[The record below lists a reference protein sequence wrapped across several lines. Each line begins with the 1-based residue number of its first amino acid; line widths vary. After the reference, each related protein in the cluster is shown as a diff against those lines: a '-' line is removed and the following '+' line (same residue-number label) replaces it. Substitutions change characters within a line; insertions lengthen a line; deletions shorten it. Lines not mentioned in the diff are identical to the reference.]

1 MISLVQ
7 ILKEQITSI
16 PVHNISKSTR
26 KVYELFKKQYPN
38 VPEYVIMD
46 FLNDKDYSSFSKY
59 EILKGLSEI
68 PKYVI
73 KNYDLKILYV
83 NPMDFTDS
91 TVEWFINRD
100 FGDTVELAVPDD
112 EERTKRQR
120 DMARADGRN
129 EPIVVLQHPDGKYE
143 LFEGW
148 HRTMSI
154 LKLGDNGE
162 DLKNWDKVKIRAFV
176 SKK

>member
-1 MISLVQ
+1 MISLLK
-7 ILKEQITSI
+7 ILEEHITSI
-16 PVHNISKSTR
+16 PVHNISKSAR

-46 FLNDKDYSSFSKY
+46 FLNNKDYSKFSEY
-59 EILKGLSEI
+59 EILKILSEI
-68 PKYVI
+68 PDYVS
-73 KNYDLKILYV
+73 KKYDLRILYV

-91 TVEWFINRD
+91 TIDWFIERN
-100 FGDTVELAVPDD
+100 FGDTIELAIPGD

-120 DMARADGRN
+120 LLSRSDGKN
-129 EPIVVLQHPDGKYE
+129 EPIVVLQHNNGKYE
-143 LFEGW
+143 LLEGW

-162 DLKNWDKVKIRAFV
+162 DLKNWNKVKIRAFV